1 MSVAAR
7 TLAVGTRTSTLAR
20 WQTAHVIQRL
30 QEAWP
35 LLYCETLDF
44 TTKGDKTLNRP
55 LPEIGGK
62 GLFTAELEAALRAGL
77 IDMAVH
83 SLKDLPVEDAHGLW
97 LGAILERAD
106 VRDGLVAREGWTLQS
121 LPQGARVGTSSLRRA
136 AQLRAARSDL
146 NIQSI
151 RGNIDTRVQKVVR
164 GDYEAAVL
172 AAAGLKR
179 LELTSNVT
187 EWLPLDVML
196 PAPGQGAL
204 AVQCRADDL
213 AIIDLLAAIDDDVTR
228 AATSAE
234 RTFLSVLGG
243 GCATPVA
250 AYAWFRASDSDSEMR
265 GLVAALDGQT
275 VIRVAGTGSDPHTLA
290 QQLAEQ
296 ALQQGAAALLQDV

>member
-1 MSVAAR
+1 MSVAPR
-7 TLAVGTRTSTLAR
+7 TLAVGTRTSALAR
-20 WQTAHVIQRL
+20 WQTTHVIQRL

-35 LLYCETLDF
+35 LLQCETLDF

-62 GLFTAELEAALRAGL
+62 GLFTAELESALRAGT

-83 SLKDLPVEDAHGLW
+83 SLKDLPVEEAYDLQ
-97 LGAILERAD
+97 LGAILKRAD

-121 LPQGARVGTSSLRRA
+121 LPRGARVGTSSLRRA

-146 NIQSI
+146 NVQSI
-151 RGNIDTRVQKVVR
+151 RGNIDTRVKKVLR

-213 AIIDLLAAIDDDVTR
+213 ATIDLLAAIDDDVTR

-234 RTFLSVLGG
+234 RAFLSALGG

-250 AYAWFRASDSDSEMR
+250 AYACFRRAESEYEMR

-275 VIRVAGTGSDPHTLA
+275 VLRVAGTESDPQHLA
-290 QQLAEQ
+290 QWLAEQ
-296 ALQQGAAALLQDV
+296 ALQQGAAALLQHV